1 MPTVSITVNF
11 QGTAEGFSITGFG
24 MFHLTPSDNTG
35 TITYSEGQTYTANI
49 NMGGKLFNVFGSAG
63 CAISNINRTEGT
75 FDVVFTS
82 DIATIRVYA
91 DNPSSI
97 IGAYTLNQTLNKLGD
112 DGQRY
117 DISVSFTSDDEA
129 RDGFS
134 FVNANGGWSV
144 RYLGSAPP
152 PVAYNGNT
160 GWRSQSYRLVD
171 FGDTAQEVPAMFKD
185 WVEENGSA
193 IFTITKEA
201 TNASITAPLTAEKG
215 SSVQFTVTPNAGYTV
230 TSVLVVPLSGISNVP
245 TIDLGNGK
253 YTFTMPGSDVEI
265 RVTATVSSTNCT
277 VTFDRGVTKVDGLAN
292 SNWTW
297 TVSGSTVNISETDGL
312 SKYKFQVTTDKKYTL
327 SNVTGTGCTISD
339 IDTSGGS
346 FYVVFTDYTSSITVT
361 SEQTMFAI
369 TKEATNASIT
379 ASSTAKKG
387 SNVQFTVT
395 PNAGYTVTSVL
406 VVPLSG
412 ISNVPTID
420 LGNGKYT
427 FTMPG
432 SDVEIRVTATVSST
446 NCTVTFDEG
455 VMSVTTTQLIGGT
468 WNVSGTAVNLSGIST
483 SGRYTFSVSLADGY
497 TLSNVTGTGCT
508 ILSKA
513 ATSFVVGFSSTT
525 SRISVVTK
533 KEGVE
538 NYPIDWKY
546 SNATLTGAVS
556 SAEAGIPVSFS
567 VLPANGYEV
576 TGVTASANEAP
587 LQVNASGSSYYFIM
601 PSAAVTVTVL
611 TELAPKNT
619 DLQVNFDSGVG
630 YVSANINGGSYA
642 FSDTGDS
649 KEISYIPGAENAFT
663 AALVN
668 GYRISYVNGENCTIS
683 DINYAEGT
691 FSVVF
696 TGTPSTVNIGTQALE
711 PETVEVSLAVMFDA
725 GVSAVST
732 NVDGT
737 TVSWTTSGS
746 RQTFE
751 TQDGAT
757 RDFSISLVSGYYLD
771 SVSGTGCTIT
781 AQTENGFRVL
791 FTSTTPNISI
801 VTQRAAQ
808 ISYPI
813 SYSYTSGTLNGP
825 SSAEEGETVTFTFT
839 PENGYTV
846 GNVTV
851 MGNTEIEV
859 ENSGNSYSFT
869 MPAEPV
875 AVSITVNTPDII
887 TIQTLGVFKEEA
899 DKAYAP
905 FNVVYATAAL
915 TDEQQAQ
922 ARENIGAVSEAE
934 LSQALEPYALQNGTY
949 PSLSAGHASTADRAT
964 GDENG
969 NRIISFYGHDLT
981 LSINP
986 QTYVMTITLVSEDGT
1001 VLATRSIDLPLESM
1015 VVSGTYDEAT
1025 KEVVLTLQNGQQ
1037 VRFSAA
1043 DLVDGLASQAAL
1055 DAETQARETAD
1066 AALAKDISD
1075 LQDGT
1080 TPAGVASKLATEDVG
1095 SAAKPVYF
1103 ENGVPVACG
1112 DSLSVDITGTANN
1125 ADNLGGSPSSD
1136 YVLKNELPFFNT
1148 EYGVRFALGEDRN
1161 IGPNPTGQR
1170 VIRYNGILTEWNPS
1184 FTPNVGDGTSVSE
1197 IHDNEFDYIPIFS
1210 PKLYTDNA
1218 GNVFRRFKPFY
1229 WGRQVMGGYL
1239 YIWVCETPLY
1249 SFYRMPQAFIKDGKV
1264 GYRDIAVYEGAF
1276 ETIGDVT
1283 YLCSKPGLNPA
1294 HNNTRAQFWQKAQ
1307 AWQTYLSVDTNN
1319 EWYGITQISEIT
1331 EILQPLVMIMFG
1343 TLNSQSVYN
1352 GVVNI
1357 GWDYSNTGVAVDAYN
1372 EGTMTLYFSTNAL
1385 REYRVGGTACINRVT
1400 TSEDYYRQIVANGTV
1415 MGTVS
1420 GSTFTPSDDGE
1431 TYYYITISGTSF
1443 PATPTTVQSRPIYTG
1458 ETDAIEATSGTLSND
1473 GFYSFKV
1480 LGIEN
1485 VFGNIVKFVLD
1496 VSIYNHIP
1504 QKLISP
1510 YEYTDFSTS
1519 NYTQYY
1525 TAANYSMAEIAEGI
1539 DWITQI
1545 GWQDTLPDVQLP
1557 VSGGGS
1563 SSTYYCD
1570 SMNTGESSVVSF
1582 AFSSSGQGAGLF
1594 SWGTQGIVDWNYSAR
1609 LSHWA
1614 LIEK

>member
-11 QGTAEGFSITGFG
+11 QGTAGGFSIEGFG
-24 MFHLTPSDNTG
+24 MFYLSPSNNTG
-35 TITYSEGQTYTANI
+35 EIVYTEGQTYTAEI
-49 NMGGKLFNVFGSAG
+49 NTGGKLFDVVGTG
-63 CAISNINRTEGT
+63 CTISNIQDTT
-75 FDVVFTS
+75 FNVVFKS
-82 DIATIRVYA
+82 DTATIRVYA

-97 IGAYTLNQTLNKLGD
+97 IGAYTLNQTLNKFGD
-112 DGQRY
+112 VGEQY

-129 RDGFS
+129 RGGFS
-134 FVNANGGWSV
+134 FVNNPAEWYIRYTGG
-144 RYLGSAPP
+144 PQP
-152 PVAYNGNT
+152 PVAYNGNI
-160 GWRSQSYRLVD
+160 GWMDQSYRLVD
-171 FGDTAQEVPAMFKD
+171 FGDTAQEVPAMFKS
-185 WVEENGSA
+185 WIEANGSPTLYY
-193 IFTITKEA
+193 ISYIG
-201 TNASITAPLTAEKG
+201 TNVSISGNQRYAQGE
-215 SSVQFTVTPNAGYTV
+215 TVTFTATPDFGYAVRSV
-230 TSVLVVPLSGISNVP
+230 TATASGQSIQVY
-245 TIDLGNGK
+245 DLGGNE
-253 YTFTMPGSDVEI
+253 YSFTMPGSN
-265 RVTATVSSTNCT
+265 VTLT
-277 VTFDRGVTKVDGLAN
+277 VTTVLEETVDVSCDVTLGTGAGVLYIKVPSSDEQYTFVAIGTGLHQTVTCQPGESLFGAVASASGYGLA
-292 SNWTW
+292 S
-297 TVSGSTVNISETDGL
+297 
-312 SKYKFQVTTDKKYTL
+312 
-327 SNVTGTGCTISD
+327 VTGTGCTISNINRTD
-339 IDTSGGS
+339 GT
-346 FYVVFTDYTSSITVT
+346 FNVVFTEAEATISVT
-361 SEQTMFAI
+361 SEQ
-369 TKEATNASIT
+369 NVYSIT
-379 ASSTAKKG
+379 RAPVNATISAPGTATAG
-387 SNVQFTVT
+387 TIVQFTVT
-395 PNAGYTVTSVL
+395 ANTGYGMDSVL
-406 VVPLSG
+406 VRQSSG
-412 ISNVPTID
+412 AVVVVTS
-420 LGNGKYT
+420 LGNGRYS
-427 FTMPG
+427 FTMPE
-432 SDVEIRVTATVSST
+432 SDVDIIATATLAST

-455 VMSVTTTQLIGGT
+455 VMSVTTTASSGGT
-468 WNVSGTAVNLSGIST
+468 WNVSGTAVNISGIST

-587 LQVNASGSSYYFIM
+587 LQVNASGSTYYFIM

-619 DLQVNFDSGVG
+619 DLRVNFDSGVG

-732 NVDGT
+732 NVAGT
-737 TVSWTTSGS
+737 TVSWTTSGG

-781 AQTENGFRVL
+781 AQTENGFSVL
-791 FTSTTPNISI
+791 FTSTTPNVSI

-905 FNVVYATAAL
+905 FNVVYAPATL

-922 ARENIGAVSEAE
+922 ARENIGAVSETE

-1037 VRFSAA
+1037 VRFSVA

-1055 DAETQARETAD
+1055 DAEMQAREAAD
-1066 AALAKDISD
+1066 AALAQSVSD

-1080 TPAGVASKLATEDVG
+1080 TPAGAASKLATEDVG

-1103 ENGVPVACG
+1103 ENGVPVACA
-1112 DSLSVDITGTANN
+1112 DSLSVDITGTAAKAVSDKDGNDIPDTYATKEAIAQTNENVSALQEELEAAEKSLQTANDEIQNLYTIASQTIYLSQNITQEYTSRQTADGVDIIDGAIAELKEIKGRTVATADGLKNAFFSSLTSTGKNVYDISVDSTGKHRNGCNYTISNGDITIIPDGTTNDIYCGAVNAYEAAINN
-1125 ADNLGGSPSSD
+1125 SFPVEENTTYTFNCKYSIPENASLKCFIGFLNTETETMTAQFIGEFPRTITTPPGTNRATLRYGALFSETPTSSD
-1136 YVLKNELPFFNT
+1136 ILIFSDIILNAGESAFPYQPYTTDTVSVLTPIELAEYDIAYPAENKVVRQSATITQDTPFTEEQLAQYSEYVLSQDGMTLTYKTDTPTEETVVFNK
-1148 EYGVRFALGEDRN
+1148 YRYKA
-1161 IGPNPTGQR
+1161 
-1170 VIRYNGILTEWNPS
+1170 YNGGME
-1184 FTPNVGDGTSVSE
+1184 V
-1197 IHDNEFDYIPIFS
+1197 
-1210 PKLYTDNA
+1210 
-1218 GNVFRRFKPFY
+1218 
-1229 WGRQVMGGYL
+1229 
-1239 YIWVCETPLY
+1239 
-1249 SFYRMPQAFIKDGKV
+1249 
-1264 GYRDIAVYEGAF
+1264 
-1276 ETIGDVT
+1276 
-1283 YLCSKPGLNPA
+1283 
-1294 HNNTRAQFWQKAQ
+1294 
-1307 AWQTYLSVDTNN
+1307 
-1319 EWYGITQISEIT
+1319 IS
-1331 EILQPLVMIMFG
+1331 Q
-1343 TLNSQSVYN
+1343 
-1352 GVVNI
+1352 
-1357 GWDYSNTGVAVDAYN
+1357 
-1372 EGTMTLYFSTNAL
+1372 
-1385 REYRVGGTACINRVT
+1385 
-1400 TSEDYYRQIVANGTV
+1400 
-1415 MGTVS
+1415 
-1420 GSTFTPSDDGE
+1420 
-1431 TYYYITISGTSF
+1431 
-1443 PATPTTVQSRPIYTG
+1443 G
-1458 ETDAIEATSGTLSND
+1458 ETDNSEYGAELTLTQNYAEKRGGT
-1473 GFYSFKV
+1473 
-1480 LGIEN
+1480 E
-1485 VFGNIVKFVLD
+1485 
-1496 VSIYNHIP
+1496 
-1504 QKLISP
+1504 
-1510 YEYTDFSTS
+1510 
-1519 NYTQYY
+1519 
-1525 TAANYSMAEIAEGI
+1525 
-1539 DWITQI
+1539 
-1545 GWQDTLPDVQLP
+1545 
-1557 VSGGGS
+1557 
-1563 SSTYYCD
+1563 
-1570 SMNTGESSVVSF
+1570 
-1582 AFSSSGQGAGLF
+1582 
-1594 SWGTQGIVDWNYSAR
+1594 
-1609 LSHWA
+1609 
-1614 LIEK
+1614 